1 MVFKEINWDS
11 TAVSQVG
18 NDGGFDKGN
27 CHGKVIYGELSEL
40 DDSLIDSSSYLFNQ
54 Y

>member
-1 MVFKEINWDS
+1 MVFKEINWDFI
-11 TAVSQVG
+11 VVFQVG

-27 CHGKVIYGELSEL
+27 CYGKVIYGELFEF
-40 DDSLIDSSSYLFNQ
+40 DDFFIDLSSYLFNQ